1 MRTGI
6 IGLTVLALAGSA
18 LAAPAKVPVKAG
30 LAADTPL
37 AKEKAFFA
45 KTDKEPGVTVM
56 PGLAWK
62 VLKSGPADGAHPGR
76 SDTVTVHYVGK
87 LADGTQFD
95 ASGGDG
101 TGEASFKVSG
111 VIAGFAAA
119 LKLMRPGDQWRVYI
133 PAYLAYGDQ
142 VKPTIPAGS
151 TLVFDIE
158 LLSIAPPAA

>member
-1 MRTGI
+1 MRGLM
-6 IGLTVLALAGSA
+6 IGLTALALATA
-18 LAAPAKVPVKAG
+18 ATAAPKPAP
-30 LAADTPL
+30 AADTP
-37 AKEKAFFA
+37 AAQERAFFA
-45 KTDKEPGVTVM
+45 KTAKEPGVAAL
-56 PGLAWK
+56 PGLAYK

-76 SDTVTVHYVGK
+76 NDTVTVHYIGK

-142 VKPTIPAGS
+142 AKPTIPAGS

-158 LLSIAPPAA
+158 LLSIAPPAP